1 MEKKC
6 LSEEQILSSQ
16 FKRVFSTDDG
26 KEVLLHIL
34 NDLGYFATDP
44 KYIIPENL
52 AIANKIVLTIGATNV
67 ENIKDFANS
76 IVNCASIKEDIYE

>member
-1 MEKKC
+1 MEKKG

-52 AIANKIVLTIGATNV
+52 AIANKIVLTIGATHEDNLLS
-67 ENIKDFANS
+67 FANS
-76 IVNCASIKEDIYE
+76 VVNCASIKEDIYE